1 MEKKFRTSSVLFS
14 VFFLIWAIEPIIA
27 VNDTMEIA
35 VEILEGVLIV
45 ANLILAFRLFASDK
59 MACVNYLK
67 STGTFSYINTAIAAL
82 GVGICYLYDSP
93 MIDLWIMFFIGEVLT
108 FIIPTKKQEEA
119 HI

>member
-1 MEKKFRTSSVLFS
+1 MEKKLKLSSLLFS
-14 VFFLIWAIEPIIA
+14 AVLLIWAIEPIIA

-45 ANLILAFRLFASDK
+45 VNLVLAFRLFASDR
-59 MACVNYLK
+59 MACVDYLK
-67 STGTFSYINTAIAAL
+67 ETNTFSYINTAIAAL